1 MIRTGKKLAMRKRSR
16 PQNLL
21 QVRKYFGEQRYIGIL
36 EVATGEEGAEL
47 KEVTLQGEIEDEIND
62 FYSKLMQREKPT
74 HPKMTSETSWEKQAM
89 ACSRTV

>member
-1 MIRTGKKLAMRKRSR
+1 MIRTGKNWQCESEADPRTFFRSE
-16 PQNLL
+16 
-21 QVRKYFGEQRYIGIL
+21 KYFGEQRYIGIL

-62 FYSKLMQREKPT
+62 FYSKLYAREKPT
-74 HPKMTSETSWEKQAM
+74 HPKKTLETSWEKQAM